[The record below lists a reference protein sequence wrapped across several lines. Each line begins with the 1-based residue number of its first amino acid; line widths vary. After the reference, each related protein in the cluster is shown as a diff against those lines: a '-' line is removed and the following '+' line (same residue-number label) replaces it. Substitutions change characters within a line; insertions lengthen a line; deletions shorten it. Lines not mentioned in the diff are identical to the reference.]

1 MSAATNVR
9 TTGSTVVA
17 TFPGP
22 WLRVEHGAP
31 KRLAQVVADHP
42 RAALVV
48 NGPMFDSGARPRFLL
63 LDRASG
69 LRTPSSEPDE
79 GVTIWTDGGRA
90 HGAYGGHAPDA
101 ATAAV
106 QGWPSLVVD
115 GRVTASDTGTNA
127 ERVWRPGIGVT
138 ADGRVMVVALVGTM
152 TALAERMRAEGAVF
166 AGYLDGGSSTQLEA
180 GGVTRES
187 PGVAPVPTWIL
198 AEPPSGTSPWL
209 WVGGGACALALLYVG
224 WQATRAAR
232 GEVAAAPALRSNPPT
247 LYRTARGRPG
257 TPGSFWTPSL
267 DYTRMIH
274 PTWRVYE
281 ARLAPDAVVAR
292 YEGSPSAELLAEA
305 AARGVQVAVFP
316 IWDWDGDEYV
326 VLDPS
331 ALRGVAALDGRPVTS
346 PSRRASR
353 SRA

>member
-1 MSAATNVR
+1 MSAAPTVR

-17 TFPGP
+17 TFPGA

-48 NGPMFDSGARPRFLL
+48 NGPMFAPGSRPRFLL
-63 LDRASG
+63 VDRASG
-69 LRTPSSEPDE
+69 LRAASSEPDE
-79 GVTIWTDGGRA
+79 GVTVWTDGRRA
-90 HGAYGGHAPDA
+90 YGAYGGRAPDA

-115 GRVTASDTGTNA
+115 GRTTASNAGTNA

-138 ADGRVMVVALVGTM
+138 ADGSVVVVALVGTM
-152 TALAERMRAEGAVF
+152 VDLAERMRSEGAVF

-187 PGVAPVPTWIL
+187 PDVAPVPTWIL
-198 AEPPSGTSPWL
+198 AEPTGGVSPWL
-209 WVGGGACALALLYVG
+209 WVGGGACTLALLYLG
-224 WQATRAAR
+224 WQASRASRATST
-232 GEVAAAPALRSNPPT
+232 GLALRANPPT
-247 LYRTARGRPG
+247 LYRTAKGRPD

-267 DYTRMIH
+267 DYTRAIH
-274 PTWRVYE
+274 PTWRVYT
-281 ARLAPDAVVAR
+281 ASIAPHAVVAR
-292 YEGSPSAELLAEA
+292 YEGSPSAEILAEA
-305 AARGVQVAVFP
+305 AAHGVQVAVFP

-346 PSRRASR
+346 PSGRASR
-353 SRA
+353 RRA